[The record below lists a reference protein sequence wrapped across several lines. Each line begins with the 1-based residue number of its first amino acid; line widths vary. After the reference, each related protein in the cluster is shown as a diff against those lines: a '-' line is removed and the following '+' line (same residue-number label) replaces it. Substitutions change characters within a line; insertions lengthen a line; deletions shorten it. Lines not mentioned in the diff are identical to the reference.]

1 MESLDEHRHNLPVQ
15 LTSFIGWEEEIAEV
29 AGLLSTARLITLAGA
44 GGTGEDK
51 AQEIGATVI
60 ENYADGVWFVGLA
73 PLSDPKMLQSHAA
86 EIFDVGEAALHGF
99 LQGKSILIILDNCEH
114 LIVGAASLVQWLL
127 SSPGVSVIA
136 TSREPLNLMG
146 ERMFQVPP
154 LPVPVTAAIDDI
166 LVDCPSVQFFLEQ
179 ARAAKADF
187 ELTVGNAGSVNQIV
201 RRLDGIP
208 LAIELAESRMK
219 MMQTA
224 QIASRLD
231 DSFKIL
237 TGGPVDALSHHQ
249 TIERAMDWSYDMLD
263 PEQQMLFRQNS
274 LFRGWGG
281 VTLDAGSAVMG
292 TEDELETLDAIG
304 ELADK
309 SLVWTMPAGEETRYY
324 MLEPLRQYAAARLN
338 PEEALEAGS
347 RHASYFRDL
356 AEEAFPEIHGPN
368 QIEWFAGLEREHDN
382 LRAALAW
389 GLELGDAN
397 LAQRTAAALWRF
409 WIVRRHVAE
418 GVEWFDRV
426 LALEGGPSKAGAF
439 ALLQAGFVSTMVRI
453 DDLEGCRAQIR
464 EARAQFVELGEAE
477 GVMTTDS
484 HDAVMQWGLR
494 DFGASSRVLA
504 KIQAI
509 HRSNGFEW
517 GDGFCG
523 WFLGSAAWLSGDM
536 TQAGEHYS
544 RSLEIYR
551 RVGDYTFIAW
561 RSSHWRT

>member
-114 LIVGAASLVQWLL
+114 LMVGAASLVQWLL

-274 LFRGWGG
+274 LFRGGG

-389 GLELGDAN
+389 GLELGVAN

-409 WIVRRHVAE
+409 WIVCRHVAE

>member
-73 PLSDPKMLQSHAA
+73 PLSDPMMLQSHAA

-187 ELTVGNAGSVNQIV
+187 ELTAGNAGSVNQIV

-237 TGGPVDALSHHQ
+237 TGGPVDALPHHQ
-249 TIERAMDWSYDMLD
+249 TIERAIDWSYDMLD

-274 LFRGWGG
+274 LFRGGG

-389 GLELGDAN
+389 GLELGVAN

-409 WIVRRHVAE
+409 WIVCRHVAE

-464 EARAQFVELGEAE
+464 EARTQFVELGEAE

>member
-60 ENYADGVWFVGLA
+60 ENYADRVWFVGLA
-73 PLSDPKMLQSHAA
+73 PLSDPKMLHSHAA

-274 LFRGWGG
+274 LFRGGG

-389 GLELGDAN
+389 GLELGVAN

-409 WIVRRHVAE
+409 WIVCRHVAE

>member
-1 MESLDEHRHNLPVQ
+1 
-15 LTSFIGWEEEIAEV
+15 
-29 AGLLSTARLITLAGA
+29 
-44 GGTGEDK
+44 
-51 AQEIGATVI
+51 
-60 ENYADGVWFVGLA
+60 
-73 PLSDPKMLQSHAA
+73 MLQSHAA

-187 ELTVGNAGSVNQIV
+187 ELTAGNAGSVNQIV

-237 TGGPVDALSHHQ
+237 TGGPVDALPHHQ
-249 TIERAMDWSYDMLD
+249 TIERAIDWSYDMLD

-274 LFRGWGG
+274 LFRGGG
-281 VTLDAGSAVMG
+281 GTLDAGSAVMG

-523 WFLGSAAWLSGDM
+523 WFLGSAAWLSGDI

>member
-1 MESLDEHRHNLPVQ
+1 
-15 LTSFIGWEEEIAEV
+15 
-29 AGLLSTARLITLAGA
+29 
-44 GGTGEDK
+44 
-51 AQEIGATVI
+51 
-60 ENYADGVWFVGLA
+60 
-73 PLSDPKMLQSHAA
+73 MLQSHAA

-187 ELTVGNAGSVNQIV
+187 ELTAGNAGSVNQIV

-237 TGGPVDALSHHQ
+237 TGGPVDALPHHQ
-249 TIERAMDWSYDMLD
+249 TIERAIDWSYDMLD

-274 LFRGWGG
+274 LFRRGG

-397 LAQRTAAALWRF
+397 LAQRTAAAL
-409 WIVRRHVAE
+409 
-418 GVEWFDRV
+418 
-426 LALEGGPSKAGAF
+426 
-439 ALLQAGFVSTMVRI
+439 
-453 DDLEGCRAQIR
+453 
-464 EARAQFVELGEAE
+464 
-477 GVMTTDS
+477 
-484 HDAVMQWGLR
+484 
-494 DFGASSRVLA
+494 
-504 KIQAI
+504 
-509 HRSNGFEW
+509 
-517 GDGFCG
+517 
-523 WFLGSAAWLSGDM
+523 
-536 TQAGEHYS
+536 
-544 RSLEIYR
+544 
-551 RVGDYTFIAW
+551 
-561 RSSHWRT
+561 

>member
-187 ELTVGNAGSVNQIV
+187 ELTAGNAGSVNQIV

-237 TGGPVDALSHHQ
+237 TGGPVDALPHHQ
-249 TIERAMDWSYDMLD
+249 TIERAIDWSYDMLD

-274 LFRGWGG
+274 LFRGGG

-523 WFLGSAAWLSGDM
+523 WFLGSAAWLSGDI

>member
-1 MESLDEHRHNLPVQ
+1 LESLDEHRHNLPVQ

-114 LIVGAASLVQWLL
+114 LMVGAASLVQWLL

-237 TGGPVDALSHHQ
+237 TGGPVDALPHHQ
-249 TIERAMDWSYDMLD
+249 TIERAIDWSYDMLD

-274 LFRGWGG
+274 LFRGGG
-281 VTLDAGSAVMG
+281 GHPG
-292 TEDELETLDAIG
+292 
-304 ELADK
+304 
-309 SLVWTMPAGEETRYY
+309 R
-324 MLEPLRQYAAARLN
+324 RQR
-338 PEEALEAGS
+338 G
-347 RHASYFRDL
+347 
-356 AEEAFPEIHGPN
+356 HGN
-368 QIEWFAGLEREHDN
+368 
-382 LRAALAW
+382 
-389 GLELGDAN
+389 
-397 LAQRTAAALWRF
+397 
-409 WIVRRHVAE
+409 
-418 GVEWFDRV
+418 
-426 LALEGGPSKAGAF
+426 
-439 ALLQAGFVSTMVRI
+439 
-453 DDLEGCRAQIR
+453 
-464 EARAQFVELGEAE
+464 
-477 GVMTTDS
+477 
-484 HDAVMQWGLR
+484 
-494 DFGASSRVLA
+494 
-504 KIQAI
+504 
-509 HRSNGFEW
+509 
-517 GDGFCG
+517 
-523 WFLGSAAWLSGDM
+523 
-536 TQAGEHYS
+536 
-544 RSLEIYR
+544 
-551 RVGDYTFIAW
+551 
-561 RSSHWRT
+561 

>member
-1 MESLDEHRHNLPVQ
+1 LESLDEHRHNLPVQ

-114 LIVGAASLVQWLL
+114 LMVGAASLVQWLL

-274 LFRGWGG
+274 LFRGGG

-389 GLELGDAN
+389 GLELGVAD

-409 WIVRRHVAE
+409 WIVCRHVAE

-464 EARAQFVELGEAE
+464 EARTQFVELGEAE

>member
-44 GGTGEDK
+44 GGTGDK

-60 ENYADGVWFVGLA
+60 ENYADGVWFVG
-73 PLSDPKMLQSHAA
+73 LSDPKMLQSHAA

-99 LQGKSILIILDNCEH
+99 LQGKSILIILDNCEQ

-187 ELTVGNAGSVNQIV
+187 ELTAGNAGSVNQIV

-237 TGGPVDALSHHQ
+237 TGGPVDALPHHQ
-249 TIERAMDWSYDMLD
+249 TIERAIDWSYDMLD

-274 LFRGWGG
+274 LFRGGG

-389 GLELGDAN
+389 GLELGVAN

-409 WIVRRHVAE
+409 WIVCRHVAE

>member
-44 GGTGEDK
+44 GGTEDK

-114 LIVGAASLVQWLL
+114 LMVGAASLVQWLL

-274 LFRGWGG
+274 LFRGGG

-389 GLELGDAN
+389 GLELGVAN

-409 WIVRRHVAE
+409 WIVCRHVAE

>member
-274 LFRGWGG
+274 LFRGGG
-281 VTLDAGSAVMG
+281 GHPG
-292 TEDELETLDAIG
+292 
-304 ELADK
+304 
-309 SLVWTMPAGEETRYY
+309 R
-324 MLEPLRQYAAARLN
+324 RQR
-338 PEEALEAGS
+338 G
-347 RHASYFRDL
+347 
-356 AEEAFPEIHGPN
+356 HGN
-368 QIEWFAGLEREHDN
+368 
-382 LRAALAW
+382 
-389 GLELGDAN
+389 
-397 LAQRTAAALWRF
+397 
-409 WIVRRHVAE
+409 
-418 GVEWFDRV
+418 
-426 LALEGGPSKAGAF
+426 
-439 ALLQAGFVSTMVRI
+439 
-453 DDLEGCRAQIR
+453 
-464 EARAQFVELGEAE
+464 
-477 GVMTTDS
+477 
-484 HDAVMQWGLR
+484 
-494 DFGASSRVLA
+494 
-504 KIQAI
+504 
-509 HRSNGFEW
+509 
-517 GDGFCG
+517 
-523 WFLGSAAWLSGDM
+523 
-536 TQAGEHYS
+536 
-544 RSLEIYR
+544 
-551 RVGDYTFIAW
+551 
-561 RSSHWRT
+561 

>member
-114 LIVGAASLVQWLL
+114 LMVGAASLVQWLL

-187 ELTVGNAGSVNQIV
+187 ELTAGNAGSVNQIV

-237 TGGPVDALSHHQ
+237 TGGPVDALPHHQ
-249 TIERAMDWSYDMLD
+249 TIERAIDWSYDMLD

-274 LFRGWGG
+274 LFRGGG

-389 GLELGDAN
+389 GLELGVAN

-523 WFLGSAAWLSGDM
+523 WFLGSAAWLSGDI